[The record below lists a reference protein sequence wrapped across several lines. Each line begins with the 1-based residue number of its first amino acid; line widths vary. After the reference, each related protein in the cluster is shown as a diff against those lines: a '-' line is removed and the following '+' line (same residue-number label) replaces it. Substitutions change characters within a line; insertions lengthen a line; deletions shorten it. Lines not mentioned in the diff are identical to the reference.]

1 MMDPELSAEADPAGE
16 SEAESPPPTAK
27 TKKKPA
33 RSKKSAKSG
42 KGNSKKKKAGK
53 GATPAT
59 QLLEEHG
66 YAYALHVFEHDPA
79 NSNYGKEAVNRLKA
93 DPRRVF
99 KTLIVDVGSE
109 LTAALI
115 PVSASLDLRALAAAL
130 GVKRA
135 EMAEPATAERATGYR
150 LGAISP
156 LGMKQQIPVVID
168 DSSADADMFLISGGR
183 RGLELELRV
192 QAVVDLVDARLAPIA
207 R

>member
-1 MMDPELSAEADPAGE
+1 MMDLELSAEADPAGE
-16 SEAESPPPTAK
+16 SEADSPPPATKAK
-27 TKKKPA
+27 KTSG
-33 RSKKSAKSG
+33 RGKKSAKSG
-42 KGNSKKKKAGK
+42 KGSSKKKKVGK

-66 YAYALHVFEHDPA
+66 YAYALHVFQHDPA
-79 NSNYGKEAVNRLKA
+79 NRNYGKEAVDRLNA

-99 KTLIVDVGSE
+99 KTLIVDVKGQ

-115 PVSASLDLRALAAAL
+115 PVSASLDLRALAAAV

-135 EMAEPATAERATGYR
+135 DLAEPAAAERATGYP

-156 LGMKQQIPVVID
+156 LGMKQRLPVVID
-168 DSSADADMFLISGGR
+168 DSSADGDFMLISGGR

-192 QAVVDLVDARLAPIA
+192 QAVIDLVDARLAPIA

>member
-1 MMDPELSAEADPAGE
+1 MDLESAAEADPAGE
-16 SEAESPPPTAK
+16 SGADSPPPTAK
-27 TKKKPA
+27 
-33 RSKKSAKSG
+33 SKKTSGQNKKSVKSG
-42 KGNSKKKKAGK
+42 KSGSKKKVGK

-59 QLLEEHG
+59 QLLEERG
-66 YAYALHVFEHDPA
+66 YSYALHVFQHDPA
-79 NSNYGKEAVNRLKA
+79 NSNYGKEAVDRLNA

-99 KTLIVDVGSE
+99 KTLIVDVGNH

-135 EMAEPATAERATGYR
+135 EMAEPATVERATGYR

-168 DSSADADMFLISGGR
+168 DSSADADFMLISGGR

-192 QAVVDLVDARLAPIA
+192 RAVVDLVDARLAPIA